1 MQPVRVE
8 GEGIESFSVIGSVG
22 GCGDDEGWDFG
33 FADHAFSDAAEKEG
47 GDDAMAVCAE
57 DDEVGVVFFDVL
69 EEGVEGAAL
78 DEAGDDAGD
87 GAVDVGEEFFEFV
100 SCAAFGFFLEGV
112 HGGEFI
118 RCESVCGVAGFW
130 FEDVEE
136 VELRA
141 IGFGE
146 AGGHGDDAGGGV

>member
-1 MQPVRVE
+1 
-8 GEGIESFSVIGSVG
+8 
-22 GCGDDEGWDFG
+22 
-33 FADHAFSDAAEKEG
+33 
-47 GDDAMAVCAE
+47 MAVAAE

-69 EEGVEGAAL
+69 EEGVEGATF
-78 DEAGDDAGD
+78 DEACDDAGD

-100 SCAAFGFFLEGV
+100 SGAAFRLFLEGV

-118 RCESVCGVAGFW
+118 RCEAVCGVGGFGL
-130 FEDVEE
+130 EDVEE

-141 IGFGE
+141 VGFGE